1 MPWVPSAPSGSDQ
14 HGACHSKLLRYVIME
29 GWACIKKAAQYA
41 DVSVRTMRDWLKE
54 GLKHSRLPSGTIRIR
69 YSDVNEYLEQFQV
82 NEHAIDAMVDEVV
95 KEFI

>member
-1 MPWVPSAPSGSDQ
+1 
-14 HGACHSKLLRYVIME
+14 ME

-69 YSDVNEYLEQFQV
+69 YSDVDGYLEQFQV
-82 NEHAIDAMVDEVV
+82 NENAIDAMVDAVV

>member
-1 MPWVPSAPSGSDQ
+1 
-14 HGACHSKLLRYVIME
+14 
-29 GWACIKKAAQYA
+29 
-41 DVSVRTMRDWLKE
+41 LKE

>member
-1 MPWVPSAPSGSDQ
+1 
-14 HGACHSKLLRYVIME
+14 ME

-69 YSDVNEYLEQFQV
+69 YSRN
-82 NEHAIDAMVDEVV
+82 VDRVFGAV
-95 KEFI
+95 PSQRARDRRDG

>member
-1 MPWVPSAPSGSDQ
+1 
-14 HGACHSKLLRYVIME
+14 ME
-29 GWACIKKAAQYA
+29 GWASVKKAAQYA

-95 KEFI
+95 REFI

>member
-1 MPWVPSAPSGSDQ
+1 
-14 HGACHSKLLRYVIME
+14 ME
-29 GWACIKKAAQYA
+29 GWASVKKAAQYA

-82 NEHAIDAMVDEVV
+82 NEHAIDAMVDEVL